1 MFSEPGERESRAL
14 RWLALADVTL
24 FPALVIW
31 FIWRLQF
38 VARWSW
44 IAFPL
49 WLAVSFFLHRDTN
62 RTLGWRLDN
71 LRRATRQA
79 LIIFGAMA
87 SGLVLIGL
95 FLGTPRPIRSAGAV
109 LGQFGGYLAFCIA
122 QQLGMVCLVQNRMLS
137 LLSNEWIA
145 AGLTGLIFA
154 ACHWPNPVLLP
165 LTFVGGTAMAWMF
178 GRVRNVIPLAVGQAI
193 LGMLVGW
200 AFPIGWHHHMRVG
213 PGYYDWTG

>member
-1 MFSEPGERESRAL
+1 MFLESEGRGSGGL
-14 RWLALADVTL
+14 RCLALADVTL

-38 VARWSW
+38 IARWSW
-44 IAFPL
+44 IVFPL
-49 WLAVSFFLHRDTN
+49 WLAASFFLHHDTH
-62 RTLGWRLDN
+62 RTLGWRFDN
-71 LRRATRQA
+71 LWRAARQA

-87 SGLVLIGL
+87 GGLLVIGL
-95 FLGTPRPIRSAGAV
+95 FLGASRPVRPASAV

-137 LLSNEWIA
+137 LVSNEWIA
-145 AGLTGLIFA
+145 AGLTGLIFG
-154 ACHWPNPVLLP
+154 ACHWPNPVLAP

-178 GRVRNVIPLAVGQAI
+178 GRVRNVIPLAIGQAI

-200 AFPIGWHHHMRVG
+200 AFPMAWHHHMRVG
-213 PGYYDWTG
+213 PRYYDWRG